1 MANIE
6 RRGKKRLSAAW
17 KPANK
22 TAPLSRAGAPSPHAR
37 ASRGA
42 EVLPRAACPR
52 SQWAPP
58 GAAGSPER
66 QSQTARAAGL
76 HPARRAPAPAP
87 PSLPGGPLPPPPP
100 RAPRAPEE
108 PRLPSA
114 RSSSRPVVPG
124 VQHPATSF
132 ASSPRSGPRCA
143 PPSPAAAHLRTRGA
157 QPPPPS
163 SADKWLPVP
172 VRRLRPAGNFRLRA
186 RPASP
191 RGWPR
196 PSAPGHTPKPD
207 WAGPLLA
214 GLRRRRL
221 LRAGCRDLLGLA
233 AAASKQFPCGV
244 SVGVVSGD
252 FEWYLA
258 ES

>member
-1 MANIE
+1 MVNIE
-6 RRGKKRLSAAW
+6 RRGKKRFSAAW

-52 SQWAPP
+52 SQRAPP

-66 QSQTARAAGL
+66 QSPTARAAGL

-124 VQHPATSF
+124 VHHPATSF
-132 ASSPRSGPRCA
+132 ASSPRSGPRRA
-143 PPSPAAAHLRTRGA
+143 PPPPAAAHLRTRGA

-163 SADKWLPVP
+163 NADKWLPVP
-172 VRRLRPAGNFRLRA
+172 VRRRLRPAGNFRLRA

-196 PSAPGHTPKPD
+196 PLRAWPHPE
-207 WAGPLLA
+207 A
-214 GLRRRRL
+214 GL
-221 LRAGCRDLLGLA
+221 GGA
-233 AAASKQFPCGV
+233 APSRV
-244 SVGVVSGD
+244 
-252 FEWYLA
+252 
-258 ES
+258 